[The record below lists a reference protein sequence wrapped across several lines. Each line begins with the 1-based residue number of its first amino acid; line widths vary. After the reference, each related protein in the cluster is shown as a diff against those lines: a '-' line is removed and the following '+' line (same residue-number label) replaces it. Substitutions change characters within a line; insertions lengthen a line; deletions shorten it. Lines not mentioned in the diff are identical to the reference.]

1 MKLTRRDSLK
11 LLASAGPA
19 LALRPQR
26 AFAADLPISSGP
38 FKGTRSSLGTY
49 QIPGWFTE
57 AKFGIWSHWGPQ
69 SAIEDG
75 DWYAR
80 NMYLQGSKQYNYHV
94 KTYGHPSKVG
104 YKDLVPQF
112 KAARWDPDH
121 LMDLYVKAGAK
132 YFFSM
137 GVHHDN
143 YDMWNSKY
151 QKRWNSV
158 ATGPNKDIVGIWK
171 NAARKRGL
179 YFGVSEHLSNSY
191 DWLAPSHLSDS
202 TGPLAGVSYDGTL
215 PVYSDLYHDYTGE
228 PADFAK
234 TAQAMGRVAPIRWK
248 TEYFN
253 RVKDLLDQHQPDLLY
268 TDGGIAMEEYTLALV
283 AHLYNLS
290 AKRHGGKT
298 NAIFFSKTAKDCAN
312 GNTCVLD
319 RERGVLDDIAA
330 HPWQT
335 DTCIGEW
342 HYHKGITYKSS
353 KKVIDLL
360 VDIVSKNGNLLLNF
374 PLPNSGELDS
384 DEMVTLNGI
393 TAWMQ
398 VNSEGIYSSRPWK
411 IYGEGPSTKVVIAKN
426 GKEFDPNEGKKP
438 DLGAADVRF
447 TTKGSTLFAF
457 VQGWPANEA
466 IITSLAT
473 GSPHAQKITSA
484 HMLGHSE
491 SLKFSQ
497 KSDGLHVT
505 LPSAKPATADIG
517 ITLKLT
523 TA

>member
-11 LLASAGPA
+11 LLASAGSA
-19 LALRPQR
+19 IALRPSR
-26 AFAADLPISSGP
+26 AYAADLPIAVGP
-38 FKGTRSSLGTY
+38 FKGTRESLATY
-49 QIPGWFTE
+49 SIPSWFGE

-80 NMYLQGSKQYNYHV
+80 NMYIQGSKQYEYHV

-112 KAARWDPDH
+112 KAAKWDPEH

-143 YDMWNSKY
+143 YDLWNSKY

-179 YFGVSEHLSNSY
+179 RFGVSEHLSNSY
-191 DWLAPSHLSDS
+191 DWLAPAHLSDS
-202 TGPLAGVSYDGTL
+202 SGPLAGIPYDGVL
-215 PVYSDLYHDYTGE
+215 PAYADLYHDYTGE

-248 TEYFN
+248 QEYFN
-253 RVKDLLDQHQPDLLY
+253 RIKDLLDQHQPDLLY

-283 AHLYNLS
+283 AHFYNLS
-290 AKRHGGKT
+290 AARHDGKT
-298 NAIFFSKTAKDCAN
+298 DAIFFSKTAKDCAN

-319 RERGVLDDIAA
+319 RERGVLDDIAQQ
-330 HPWQT
+330 PWQT

-342 HYHKGITYKSS
+342 HYHKGITYKTP

-374 PLPNSGELDS
+374 PLPNSGELDA

-411 IYGEGPSTKVVIAKN
+411 VYGEGPATRVVVPKN

-438 DLGAADVRF
+438 DLGASDIRF
-447 TTKGSTLFAF
+447 TTKGSTLYAF
-457 VQGWPANEA
+457 VQGWPGSEA
-466 IITSLAT
+466 LITSL
-473 GSPHAQKITSA
+473 GLSSPHNVKVTSA
-484 HMLGHSE
+484 RMLGHSE
-491 SLKFSQ
+491 NLKFLQ
-497 KSDGLHVT
+497 QPNGLRVT
-505 LPSAKPATADIG
+505 LPSTQPATANIG